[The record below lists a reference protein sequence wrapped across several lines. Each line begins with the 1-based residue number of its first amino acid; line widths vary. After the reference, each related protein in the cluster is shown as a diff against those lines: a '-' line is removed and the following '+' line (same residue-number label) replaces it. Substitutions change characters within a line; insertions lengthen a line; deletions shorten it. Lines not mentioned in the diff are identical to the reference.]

1 MCTRSML
8 MWRQRE
14 ERVTHIN
21 KNHSFRKYSEKA
33 LSKETVI
40 DAFNSSLKLTLQ
52 FCLVKENIAI

>member
-1 MCTRSML
+1 